1 MEENRMQCPKCND
14 NMEVKKIENVEIDVC
29 SKCAGVW
36 FDQDELRKAKDQT
49 EPDLNWMDFEIWK
62 HEDRFKFS
70 QKPINCPKC
79 KIDMVIINYEDT
91 NAEFDY
97 CPQCRGTWL
106 DEGEFN
112 NIVDALNSEL
122 ANKSIP
128 NYVKASLEE
137 AKEIITGPESFISE
151 WKDFVTVLRM
161 FQYRF
166 FIENPKLQDTVMNI
180 QKGFPL

>member
-1 MEENRMQCPKCND
+1 
-14 NMEVKKIENVEIDVC
+14 
-29 SKCAGVW
+29 
-36 FDQDELRKAKDQT
+36 
-49 EPDLNWMDFEIWK
+49 
-62 HEDRFKFS
+62 
-70 QKPINCPKC
+70 
-79 KIDMVIINYEDT
+79 MVLINYEDT
-91 NAEFDY
+91 DVEIDY
-97 CPQCRGTWL
+97 CPQCQGTWL

-112 NIVDALNSEL
+112 NIIDALNSEL

-166 FIENPKLQDTVMNI
+166 LMENPKLQDTVMNM
-180 QKGFPL
+180 QKGFPLK

>member
-1 MEENRMQCPKCND
+1 MQCPKCNG

-49 EPDLNWMDFEIWK
+49 DPDLNWMDFEIWK
-62 HEDRFKFS
+62 HEDRFTFS
-70 QKPINCPKC
+70 QKPIKCPKC
-79 KIDMVIINYEDT
+79 QIDMVIINYEDT
-91 NAEFDY
+91 NVEIDY

-106 DEGEFN
+106 EEGEFN
-112 NIVDALNSEL
+112 NIIDALNSEL

-137 AKEIITGPESFISE
+137 AKEIITGPESFMSE

-166 FIENPKLQDTVMNI
+166 FIENPKMQDTVNNI

>member
-1 MEENRMQCPKCND
+1 MQCPKCND
-14 NMEVKKIENVEIDVC
+14 TMEVKNIESVEINVC

-70 QKPINCPKC
+70 QKPAKCPKC
-79 KIDMVIINYEDT
+79 QIDLVIINYEDT
-91 NAEFDY
+91 DIEIDY
-97 CPQCRGTWL
+97 CPQCQGTWL
-106 DEGEFN
+106 DEGEFDK
-112 NIVDALNSEL
+112 IVTALNSEL
-122 ANKSIP
+122 ANKSLP
-128 NYVKASLEE
+128 NYVRASLEE

-151 WKDFVTVLRM
+151 WKDFMTVLRM

-166 FIENPKLQDTVMNI
+166 FIENPKLQDTVTNI